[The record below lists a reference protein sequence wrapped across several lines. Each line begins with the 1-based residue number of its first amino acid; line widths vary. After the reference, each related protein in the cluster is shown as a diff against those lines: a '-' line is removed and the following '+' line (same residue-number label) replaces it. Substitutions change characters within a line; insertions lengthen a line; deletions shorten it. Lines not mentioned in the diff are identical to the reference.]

1 LKLRTR
7 AAFSRF
13 SLGLSLAAGLI
24 MCIPAHASLTFNATF
39 DPTIAAVSG
48 AEGAINAALANIAA
62 NITSPNNITVSIY
75 FNTMA
80 GGLGESLTTIYA
92 PSYFQYYTAF
102 DAVSTQPDQ
111 LIALASLG
119 TAPGPSS
126 GNPVNGNTTVDITSA
141 EGRNLGFTT
150 PGGVTVNSVNYDSE
164 ISLNTSI
171 TSPPNSLSGNYGLE
185 SVAEHEI
192 DESLG
197 IGGTGSTLSG
207 SGSLTAPV
215 GDLDLYRYSCNVAV
229 VANTCA
235 SPVRSYVNTQTTS
248 PLSYFSLNG
257 GTTVLTYFNQTTG
270 ADFADWLSNPIPA
283 GFGVQTQDAFGQPG
297 TNPTLGPNELA
308 AFNAIGYDLVAP
320 EPSTFALVGTAL
332 LAAGFLR
339 RRRQA
344 RKSR

>member
-1 LKLRTR
+1 MKLRTR
-7 AAFSRF
+7 AALSRL
-13 SLGLSLAAGLI
+13 SLGLTAAAALV
-24 MCIPAHASLTFNATF
+24 MCVPARATLTFDVTF

-48 AEGAINAALANIAA
+48 AEAAINAAIANIQA
-62 NITSPNNITVSIY
+62 NITSPNNITVSLY
-75 FNTMA
+75 YTTMS
-80 GGLGESLTTIYA
+80 GGLGESTTGIYA
-92 PSYFQYYTAF
+92 PSYFQYYNAF

-111 LIALASLG
+111 LAALASLG

-141 EGRNLGFTT
+141 EGRNLGFNT
-150 PGGVTVNSVNYDSE
+150 PAVVTVGSGTYDSE
-164 ISLNTSI
+164 IALNTSL

-185 SVAEHEI
+185 SVAEHET
-192 DESLG
+192 DEALG
-197 IGGTGSTLSG
+197 IGGTGSTLNG

-308 AFNAIGYDLVAP
+308 AFNAIGYELVAP
-320 EPSTFALVGTAL
+320 EPGTFALVGTAL

-339 RRRQA
+339 RRLQA